1 MSDFWNSLDN
11 FVKIL
16 VTGATGY
23 IGGRLIPGLLES
35 GHSLRVFVRDA
46 RKIEGRVWFDKVEV
60 FEGDLEN
67 REQISRAM
75 DGIETAYFLVHAMT
89 DGGDFA
95 EREKA
100 IAENF
105 ASAAKKIEKIIY
117 LGGLLP
123 EGNVSEHLRSRAEVG
138 EILRK
143 GGKTT
148 EFRAG
153 PIIGSGS
160 ASFEMVRY
168 LTERIPVMVVPRWVE
183 NEVQP
188 VAVRNVIEYL
198 LAALEHESLGV
209 VDIGAD
215 VMPFRGMMEQ
225 FAEIRGLKRIIVK
238 VPVLTPL
245 LSGLWVG
252 LVTPIPNSLAVP
264 LVKGIINP
272 VLADTTKS
280 KKYFPEIEPM
290 SYRDAVKLALDKINE
305 KAVETRWSGSYD
317 DDAPLESYEMTDR
330 EGMFKEIRTVLTD
343 ASPTAVFR
351 SFTSIGGEKGWL
363 TWNWAW
369 KIRGIIDQLV
379 GGPGLTRGR
388 RHPTDLRVGEELDF
402 WRVQELV
409 KGKRVLLRAEMKVPG
424 KAWLQFEA
432 VPKDGKTQ
440 LVQTAMFAP
449 KGLFGFLY
457 WYGSYPFHYFI
468 FERMAQKIAL
478 GAEVL
483 EDEQPPEEIP
493 ETV

>member
-1 MSDFWNSLDN
+1 M
-11 FVKIL
+11 KIL

-23 IGGRLIPGLLES
+23 IGGRLIPKLLEK
-35 GHSLRVFVRDA
+35 GHAVRVFVRDA
-46 RKIEGRVWFDKVEV
+46 RRLEGRKWSENVEV
-60 FEGDLEN
+60 YTGDLEN
-67 REQISRAM
+67 REEISSALK
-75 DGIETAYFLVHAMT
+75 DVNVAYFLVHAMNE
-89 DGGDFA
+89 GGDFA
-95 EREKA
+95 EREKT

-105 ASAAKKIEKIIY
+105 ALAAKDVEKIIY
-117 LGGLLP
+117 LGGLVP
-123 EGNVSEHLRSRAEVG
+123 QKNVSEHLQSRAAVG
-138 EILRK
+138 EILRAN
-143 GGKTT
+143 GNTT

-168 LTERIPVMVVPRWVE
+168 LTERIPVMIVPRWVK

-198 LAALEHESLGV
+198 AAALTREPLGV

-215 VMPFRGMMEQ
+215 VLPFRGMMEI
-225 FAEIRGLKRIIVK
+225 FAEVRGLKRVIIP

-264 LVKGIINP
+264 LVKGIVNP
-272 VLADTTKS
+272 VLADTAKA

-290 SYRDAVKLALDKINE
+290 NYREAVGLALSRIND
-305 KAVETRWSGSYD
+305 KAVETRWSGSYGD
-317 DDAPLESYEMTDR
+317 DNSTYRLTDS
-330 EGMFKEIRTVLTD
+330 EGLIKEIRTVLTS
-343 ASPTAVFR
+343 ASAESVYR
-351 SFTSIGGEKGWL
+351 SFTSIGGDKGWL
-363 TWNWAW
+363 AWGWAW
-369 KIRGIIDQLV
+369 KLRGILDQLV

-388 RHPTDLRVGEELDF
+388 RHPTELLIGEELDF
-402 WRVQELV
+402 WRVEDLKKNELM
-409 KGKRVLLRAEMKVPG
+409 LLRAEMKVPG

-432 VPKDGKTQ
+432 VPKDGKIQ
-440 LVQTAMFAP
+440 MIQTAMFAP

-457 WYGSYPFHYFI
+457 WYASYPAHFFI
-468 FERMAQKIAL
+468 FERIAKKIAQ

-483 EDEQPPEEIP
+483 ESKKSASGRL

>member
-1 MSDFWNSLDN
+1 M
-11 FVKIL
+11 KIL

-23 IGGRLIPGLLES
+23 IGGRLIPKLLEK
-35 GHSLRVFVRDA
+35 GVTVRVFVRES
-46 RKIEGRVWFDKVEV
+46 RKLEGRRWFEKVEV
-60 FEGDLEN
+60 FQGDLEN
-67 REQISRAM
+67 AEDISSALK
-75 DGIETAYFLVHAMT
+75 DIDAAYFLVHSMSE
-89 DGGDFA
+89 GGDFA
-95 EREKA
+95 EREKT

-105 ASAAKKIEKIIY
+105 AKAAKDVGKVIY

-123 EGNVSEHLRSRAEVG
+123 EGSASEHLQSRASVG
-138 EILRK
+138 EILRE

-168 LTERIPVMVVPRWVE
+168 LTERIPIMIVPRWVK

-198 LAALEHESLGV
+198 IAALDREPLGI
-209 VDIGAD
+209 VDIGGD
-215 VMPFRGMMEQ
+215 VLPFRGMMET
-225 FAEIRGLKRIIVK
+225 FAEVRGLKRIIIP

-252 LVTPIPNSLAVP
+252 LITPIPNSLAVP

-272 VLADTTKS
+272 VLADKTKAE
-280 KKYFPEIEPM
+280 KYFPDIKPM
-290 SYRDAVKLALDKINE
+290 NYRAAVALALSKIEE
-305 KAVETRWSGSYD
+305 KAVETRWSGSYGD
-317 DDAPLESYEMTDR
+317 DDAPTYKMTDK
-330 EGMFKEIRTVLTD
+330 EGFFKEVRTVLTT
-343 ASPTAVFR
+343 ASPESVYK
-351 SFTSIGGEKGWL
+351 SFTSIGGENGWL

-369 KIRGIIDQLV
+369 KLRGLMDQIV
-379 GGPGLTRGR
+379 GGPGLSRGR
-388 RHPTDLRVGEELDF
+388 RHPTDVMIGEELDF
-402 WRVQELV
+402 WRVEDLR
-409 KGKRVLLRAEMKVPG
+409 KNEFILLRAEMKVPG

-440 LVQTAMFAP
+440 LIQTAMFAP

-457 WYGSYPFHYFI
+457 WYASYPAHFFI
-468 FERMAQKIAL
+468 FERMAQKIAQ

-483 EDEQPPEEIP
+483 EKNRDLSEMP

>member
-1 MSDFWNSLDN
+1 M
-11 FVKIL
+11 KIL

-23 IGGRLIPGLLES
+23 IGGRLIPRLLES

-46 RKIEGRVWFDKVEV
+46 RKIEGRKWFEEVEV
-60 FEGDLEN
+60 FEGNLEN
-67 REQISRAM
+67 REEISRAM
-75 DGIETAYFLVHAMT
+75 KNIEAAYFLVHAMN

-105 ASAAKKIEKIIY
+105 ASAAKDIEKIIY

-123 EGNVSEHLRSRAEVG
+123 EGSVSEHLKSRAEVG

-143 GGKTT
+143 TGKTT

-168 LTERIPVMVVPRWVE
+168 LTERIPVMIVPRWVK

-198 LAALEHESLGV
+198 VAALEREPLGV

-215 VMPFRGMMEQ
+215 VLPFRGMMET
-225 FAEIRGLKRIIVK
+225 FAEVRGLRRIIVP

-272 VLADTTKS
+272 VLAETS
-280 KKYFPEIEPM
+280 KAEENFPEIEPM
-290 SYRDAVKLALDKINE
+290 NYREAVALALSKIDE
-305 KAVETRWSGSYD
+305 KAVETRWSGSYGE
-317 DDAPLESYEMTDR
+317 DAPTYEMTDR
-330 EGMFKEIRTVLTD
+330 EGIFKEVRTVMTG
-343 ASPTAVFR
+343 ASPESVFR
-351 SFTSIGGEKGWL
+351 SFTSIGGDKGWL
-363 TWNWAW
+363 AWGWAW
-369 KIRGIIDQLV
+369 KLRGLMDKIV
-379 GGPGLTRGR
+379 GGPGLSRGR
-388 RHPTDLRVGEELDF
+388 RHPTEVLIGEELDF
-402 WRVQELV
+402 WRVEDL
-409 KGKRVLLRAEMKVPG
+409 KKDEFILLRAEMKVPG
-424 KAWLQFEA
+424 KAWLQFQA
-432 VPKDGKTQ
+432 VPKNGLTQ
-440 LVQTAMFAP
+440 LIQTAIFAP
-449 KGLFGFLY
+449 KGLFGLLY
-457 WYGSYPFHYFI
+457 WYGSYPFHFFI
-468 FERMAQKIAL
+468 FDKMAQRIVE
-478 GAEVL
+478 GAEFL
-483 EDEQPPEEIP
+483 ESEKPISEMPD
-493 ETV
+493 TV